1 MDKGRQFFLAI
12 VVFVVIAFIIFV
24 FIQDF
29 WLKTV
34 FFVLDFGA
42 LLKVL
47 YEMFRPPERKKT
59 KKDRV
64 RQTDIVAELEM
75 DMDGTVRRNI
85 VAGKKLFQEM
95 QCTICHEVRNVAEDK
110 KAGPN
115 LAKLK
120 GVVSPI
126 YMATALWNH
135 GPKMIGRMK
144 EKNIKWRKV
153 TDKDLINLMAY
164 FNQGD

>member
-12 VVFVVIAFIIFV
+12 VIFVVIAFIIFV
-24 FIQDF
+24 FIQNF

-47 YEMFRPPERKKT
+47 YEMFRPPERKIR

-64 RQTDIVAELEM
+64 YQTDIVAELEM

-85 VAGKKLFQEM
+85 VPARKK
-95 QCTICHEVRNVAEDK
+95 VK
-110 KAGPN
+110 KKKGP
-115 LAKLK
+115 
-120 GVVSPI
+120 
-126 YMATALWNH
+126 
-135 GPKMIGRMK
+135 
-144 EKNIKWRKV
+144 
-153 TDKDLINLMAY
+153 
-164 FNQGD
+164 